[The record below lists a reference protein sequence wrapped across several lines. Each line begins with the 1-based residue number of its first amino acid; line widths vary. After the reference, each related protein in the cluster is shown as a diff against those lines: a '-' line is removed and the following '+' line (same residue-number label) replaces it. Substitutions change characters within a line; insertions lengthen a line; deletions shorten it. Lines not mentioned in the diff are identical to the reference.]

1 MNDVL
6 FHHPAGEVTDI
17 HIVLPQGA
25 RQASGYAVHKE
36 RESFGIIGGHMAMS
50 ILFPLQKLTF
60 EAPWKDFHFGPLPAP
75 PRPVGTDRSRK
86 MMQIAPTDAPKS

>member
-1 MNDVL
+1 
-6 FHHPAGEVTDI
+6 
-17 HIVLPQGA
+17 
-25 RQASGYAVHKE
+25 
-36 RESFGIIGGHMAMS
+36 MAMS

-75 PRPVGTDRSRK
+75 PGPVGTDRSRK